1 MCTVDKVS
9 ATSSALEK
17 EFPKLFSPGLGCY
30 KDKTFTIEVD
40 SSVAPKF
47 CKARTIPYTLKPKVD
62 KELDRLLQEN
72 IITPV
77 SYSRWA
83 AAIVQVLKPDNYV
96 RICGDYKLTVNRA
109 ARSDTYPI
117 PKLEDLFSQLAGGA
131 IFSKLDLSQAYA
143 QFQLDEESKPYTVI
157 NTHRGLFA
165 CNRLSY
171 GITSAPGIF
180 QRAME
185 GLLKGLPGVFCY
197 LDDVLISAS
206 DENQH
211 SKRLR

>member
-1 MCTVDKVS
+1 M
-9 ATSSALEK
+9 
-17 EFPKLFSPGLGCY
+17 
-30 KDKTFTIEVD
+30 
-40 SSVAPKF
+40 
-47 CKARTIPYTLKPKVD
+47 
-62 KELDRLLQEN
+62 
-72 IITPV
+72 
-77 SYSRWA
+77 
-83 AAIVQVLKPDNYV
+83 
-96 RICGDYKLTVNRA
+96 
-109 ARSDTYPI
+109 
-117 PKLEDLFSQLAGGA
+117 EDLFSQLAGGA

-143 QFQLDEESKPYTVI
+143 QLQLDEESKPYTVI

-165 CNRLSY
+165 YNRLSY

-211 SKRLR
+211 SKRLRQVLTIMQDAGLRLRIEKCSIGVKKVSYLGYLIDKDGLHPTDEKIDAIKNAPVLTNVSQLKAY